1 MRSTVEG
8 ARNESK
14 IIHCVAI
21 VGRAG
26 KRLSVIAKISPLP
39 PLFSGPP
46 LPQAG
51 EDERNGRMEWAGTQ
65 GRTRA

>member
-1 MRSTVEG
+1 MRSMVEG

-14 IIHCVAI
+14 IIHCVAV

-26 KRLSVIAKISPLP
+26 KRLSVIAEIQPLP
-39 PLFSGPP
+39 PLFRGPP
-46 LPQAG
+46 PPQAG
-51 EDERNGRMEWAGTQ
+51 EDERNGRMECAGTQ